1 MIFNAK
7 DYDSDQYGVIVSEC
21 GHYVDSENSFFRSLS
36 DFADKTEG

>member
-1 MIFNAK
+1 MSSNAK
-7 DYDSDQYGVIVSEC
+7 DYDSDQYGVMYLEC